1 MKQKRKKL
9 GRKLLGFLLTLAMV
23 VGPMPGMGMT
33 ALAVDADLELGEG
46 DLESANQSRNL
57 AVDANGVI
65 HIVYQKTDGSI
76 VYTKSTNSGVSFS
89 DDVTVAN
96 NGSECEVA
104 VSSNGRVYVA
114 YHNGSKGYV
123 AYSDDG
129 NNFTSVE
136 LSGSDGTSIHLA
148 TDGDYVYA
156 IQQYG
161 TALYYSSDK
170 GVTYKS
176 HTGWTGYAYSDVHV
190 DTSNHK
196 VIVLKDNPSV
206 VCRVSEDYG
215 VNFTEEVPVKCNDQ
229 QIAVYYST
237 ATVGSGY
244 AYMSGQDGKIYK
256 INYNDATATEK
267 TVNASSVS
275 TGRSLSSDENNNVI
289 VGYVNDGKVYYQL
302 STDGGTT
309 FEDGIAVADATAAN
323 AAINIKTGDVLFLY
337 SKDGKIMLHREIG
350 VIKGNVNYI
359 NDSIEGL
366 EPNMEYMVE
375 VLGDNDTVTA
385 TYYISSN
392 ETGNIPFIGI
402 DKDGNAYED
411 LAGKKIKI
419 TKAGTSDV
427 SDPID
432 IEKRPTPDDA
442 EQTGDNDYSKPV
454 DVSDNEVLTTEN
466 SITIHP
472 STEKAKQKYRIY
484 NANGTEIAGQDWVS
498 VGENGDIVFSG
509 LSEHTEYLIKAIVPA
524 TQTKPRSY
532 ESEGVKITTMGT
544 IEVTNP
550 TELSFVQDGLEH
562 EFEITT
568 TPADAKKEYSLLPEE
583 NYTEEIVKLKDPGRY
598 TVYYKASKDNYR
610 TVYGSFD
617 VEIREAAPADIVAVA
632 KDYNGVYDGKAHS
645 IEIEVVAPQTGAAVS
660 YGTKEG
666 EYTLTANPSY
676 TDVGTYKVFYRVT
689 AEGRNEKT
697 GSADIVIEKADS
709 TVTTAPAAKTLT
721 YNGQAQELVTAGT
734 ASGGTM
740 KYAVTTANQ
749 EPAAEAYTFDNTSIP
764 AKTAAGTYYVWYK
777 AVGDET
783 HTDSEAKCITVTI
796 SSESSGGGGGSSSS
810 GGGSSTPS
818 TPTTPT
824 ESYTVPVSSENTVNV
839 TTNISNGTAVVSE
852 ITQSDI
858 DKIVD
863 NGNNSGGGD
872 NTEASEN
879 TSITIDLSQVKS
891 EVTSVQLTKE
901 TVEKLTEAVNA
912 HDNLESVEIKMSK
925 ATVELDGK
933 ALSAVSEQA
942 EGSSIKLVVKDT
954 QTTKLNASQQE
965 SLKQFTSAQPF
976 QAYFESKGKEIH
988 DFKGGKATVSIKFSP
1003 ETGKDVKY
1011 YHMYYLP
1018 LAGAI
1023 ERYETRYIDGML
1035 NFVTGHF
1042 SDYAIVYDETRE
1054 NETGKED
1061 EADNTDTDDNNG
1073 TDAGK
1078 TTEETSETTAN
1089 GKTAYQNALSINKG
1103 LKVSQTGNKITVSW
1117 GKVSGAD
1124 RYEIYAAYCTDKFGK
1139 KPVKIITKKDVTSVT
1154 ITKLNGK
1161 KLVLTKNFK
1170 AYVVAYK
1177 TVDGSKKKLGK
1188 TITAHIVGR
1197 KNKTYT
1203 NVKAIK
1209 LAKNKTTIKV
1219 GKTYKIKASV
1229 VLVDSKK
1236 KMLSDKHA
1244 ATFRYASS
1252 NKKIAAVD
1260 KNGKVIAKKV
1270 GTCYIL
1276 VYAKNGYAKKV
1287 KITVK

>member
-1 MKQKRKKL
+1 MKKKRKL
-9 GRKLLGFLLTLAMV
+9 GRKLLSFLLTLAMI
-23 VGPMPGMGMT
+23 VGLMPGMGMT
-33 ALAVDADLELGEG
+33 VYAATWSGEG
-46 DLESANQSRNL
+46 TQSNPYLISGLDDLINLRDSVNAGTEYSGNYFKLTADIDCGTDNWAPIGMGGYDNQGYEVNNYFKGTFDGNGKTVTYHVANANDNYKGLFYKIPVGATVKNL
-57 AVDANGVI
+57 LV
-65 HIVYQKTDGSI
+65 TGSI
-76 VYTKSTNSGVSFS
+76 
-89 DDVTVAN
+89 
-96 NGSECEVA
+96 
-104 VSSNGRVYVA
+104 
-114 YHNGSKGYV
+114 
-123 AYSDDG
+123 
-129 NNFTSVE
+129 
-136 LSGSDGTSIHLA
+136 SGSRQYYGGIAGENGGTIQNCSSFVSI
-148 TDGDYVYA
+148 TGSTSF
-156 IQQYG
+156 YG
-161 TALYYSSDK
+161 GIAGLNKKGTIDHCVASGALTK
-170 GVTYKS
+170 
-176 HTGWTGYAYSDVHV
+176 
-190 DTSNHK
+190 N
-196 VIVLKDNPSV
+196 
-206 VCRVSEDYG
+206 
-215 VNFTEEVPVKCNDQ
+215 
-229 QIAVYYST
+229 
-237 ATVGSGY
+237 GSGY
-244 AYMSGQDGKIYK
+244 AYIAGITGQNDTATVRDCVSLCDISAVNATQYNYAGRVIGRNVSNGTAADCYYLSTANITGDAVNADNATGKTADEFKAIGETAYNAGYTVYAQALGYTPHIHNFTYSADGATITAKCSAGGCGLANNQATLTIAAEGGTYDGTTTYSATVTNNIPAVDGDMVGDVAYFKVDTEGATTGGTAQDGTPIDAGCYYVSVTLTSGSNTYNAVKAFTIAKANPTANAPTGLTATYGDTLDDVTLTNPSGNTAGTWAFVDAGTTSVGNVGTNTFK
-256 INYNDATATEK
+256 ANFTPQDTGNYNSKENVDVTVTVGKAANPATVTNTATVTK
-267 TVNASSVS
+267 GGNAVD
-275 TGRSLSSDENNNVI
+275 LSGNVTKN
-289 VGYVNDGKVYYQL
+289 G
-302 STDGGTT
+302 
-309 FEDGIAVADATAAN
+309 A
-323 AAINIKTGDVLFLY
+323 TGDVSYAINGETNGCTLSGSTLTSGTNAGTVTVNVTIAEDTNY
-337 SKDGKIMLHREIG
+337 NALAATPITVTISDKGTQTITASDVTAAYGETGKSISATTDGDGTLIYAVKSGDAVTVDASTGALTISKVGTA
-350 VIKGNVNYI
+350 VI
-359 NDSIEGL
+359 
-366 EPNMEYMVE
+366 
-375 VLGDNDTVTA
+375 TVTA
-385 TYYISSN
+385 A
-392 ETGNIPFIGI
+392 ETDGYALAM
-402 DKDGNAYED
+402 KDVTVTVSKAAPTVTAPTAKTLNYTGSPVLLVNA
-411 LAGKKIKI
+411 G
-419 TKAGTSDV
+419 S
-427 SDPID
+427 
-432 IEKRPTPDDA
+432 
-442 EQTGDNDYSKPV
+442 TGD
-454 DVSDNEVLTTEN
+454 
-466 SITIHP
+466 
-472 STEKAKQKYRIY
+472 
-484 NANGTEIAGQDWVS
+484 GTLYYAL
-498 VGENGDIVFSG
+498 GENG
-509 LSEHTEYLIKAIVPA
+509 
-524 TQTKPRSY
+524 
-532 ESEGVKITTMGT
+532 
-544 IEVTNP
+544 
-550 TELSFVQDGLEH
+550 
-562 EFEITT
+562 
-568 TPADAKKEYSLLPEE
+568 
-583 NYTEEIVKLKDPGRY
+583 
-598 TVYYKASKDNYR
+598 
-610 TVYGSFD
+610 
-617 VEIREAAPADIVAVA
+617 
-632 KDYNGVYDGKAHS
+632 
-645 IEIEVVAPQTGAAVS
+645 
-660 YGTKEG
+660 
-666 EYTLTANPSY
+666 
-676 TDVGTYKVFYRVT
+676 
-689 AEGRNEKT
+689 
-697 GSADIVIEKADS
+697 
-709 TVTTAPAAKTLT
+709 TTAPDFDGASD
-721 YNGQAQELVTAGT
+721 TADKKW
-734 ASGGTM
+734 S
-740 KYAVTTANQ
+740 
-749 EPAAEAYTFDNTSIP
+749 TSIP
-764 AKTAAGTYYVWYK
+764 TATNVGTYYVWYK

-824 ESYTVPVSSENTVNV
+824 ESYTVPVSGESTVNV
-839 TTNISNGTAVVSE
+839 TASISNETAVVSDISKSE
-852 ITQSDI
+852 I
-858 DKIVD
+858 DKIID
-863 NGNNSGGGD
+863 AGNSTGTN
-872 NTEASEN
+872 EN
-879 TSITIDLSQVKS
+879 ISVTIDLSQAKS

-1042 SDYAIVYDETRE
+1042 SDYAIVYDETRK

-1061 EADNTDTDDNNG
+1061 EDDNTDTDDNNG
-1073 TDAGK
+1073 TDDGK

-1270 GTCYIL
+1270 GTCYIW